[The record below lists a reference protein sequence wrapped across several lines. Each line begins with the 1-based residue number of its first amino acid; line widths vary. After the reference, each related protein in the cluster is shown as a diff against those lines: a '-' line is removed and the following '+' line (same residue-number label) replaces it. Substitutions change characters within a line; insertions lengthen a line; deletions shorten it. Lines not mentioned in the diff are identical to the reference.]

1 MWISRQLDEDFSRL
15 LSKIS
20 DRKNQLKI
28 LEEKLSLLE
37 RNKREKKESLQK
49 LERKLVAILE
59 AQENEL
65 NEIKRKQ
72 DEKVDKIARTG
83 VFPPASSGDTQMY
96 SERNAV
102 TTQQRLKTSKLMD
115 STETMMKF
123 GFMSMAMTYFTSMN
137 MVGAMKNVTMSDMD
151 EINDMEEMKIAP
163 KLLKGGGRDDTTSSN
178 GSSQI
183 DVKKWDV
190 ENVVQWLAAIYLSQ
204 YEDLFRDASIDGPF
218 LCQLTDEDLKD
229 ALGIQHK
236 LHRKKILFGIDQL
249 KSQSKTSSVP
259 SQHIDSTFVQQ
270 PGYSKPPVY
279 SKQAGYSTVRIA
291 LHFDSF
297 EITNHSPNNIISRI
311 VLNRILPRAHS
322 PKTMMM

>member
-1 MWISRQLDEDFSRL
+1 M

-28 LEEKLSLLE
+28 LGEKLSLLE
-37 RNKREKKESLQK
+37 RNKRDKKESLQK

-65 NEIKRKQ
+65 NEIKRRQ

-83 VFPPASSGDTQMY
+83 VLSPASSGDTQLY

-102 TTQQRLKTSKLMD
+102 TDQQRLKTSKLMD

-137 MVGAMKNVTMSDMD
+137 MVGAMKNITTNDINNID
-151 EINDMEEMKIAP
+151 DKEEIKIAP
-163 KLLKGGGRDDTTSSN
+163 KLLKGGELNDTTNSN

-249 KSQSKTSSVP
+249 KYHSETSSVP
-259 SQHIDSTFVQQ
+259 SQHTESTFVQQ
-270 PGYSKPPVY
+270 PDYSKPSAN
-279 SKQAGYSTVRIA
+279 SKQFGYSTVRVIIHCN
-291 LHFDSF
+291 LFVL
-297 EITNHSPNNIISRI
+297 TNHCIDIHLSV
-311 VLNRILPRAHS
+311 VLHRKRTRAQS
-322 PKTMMM
+322 L